1 MHATCVGTLNAT
13 HPSQCAIQ
21 ALEPFFSVVLSALF
35 LGDAPTLPVILTLFP
50 IVGGVAMAS
59 VTEVTFNWP
68 GFLAAMGSNITF
80 QSRNVLSK
88 KFMGKGAKVHM
99 RKDLTLPSSGGLFCL
114 RMCCCNNV
122 SKERDSRHAAEV
134 HASAAGCVLQEAC
147 CQHQQLAG

>member
-1 MHATCVGTLNAT
+1 MPVIVRHTTVVLSTYLKLCRMTMHLERPCKTVSIGECLYLVSMI
-13 HPSQCAIQ
+13 HVQ

-35 LGDAPTLPVILTLFP
+35 LGDSPTLPVVLTLFP

-88 KFMGKGAKVHM
+88 KFMGKGAKVSTDM
-99 RKDLTLPSSGGLFCL
+99 LT
-114 RMCCCNNV
+114 
-122 SKERDSRHAAEV
+122 D
-134 HASAAGCVLQEAC
+134 ASAMWFELIG
-147 CQHQQLAG
+147 